1 MADQQPPK
9 DVNGE
14 PRHEQDMGRRNF
26 LKNTGLV
33 AGGLVGGSLFGGLLT
48 GGLDKKNDKNDK
60 TAGNDSNKGVEATQA
75 RQFFTRQ
82 QDFKVLMA
90 STEQILPEDELGP
103 GAIKL
108 GVPYYIDKQLAGR
121 WGVNAYDYRH
131 APYAIDLKEVDQT
144 AGPGGEQSILDRG
157 MIFLLGLRKMDEE
170 SQKRFEVTF
179 DQATEEQ
186 QIEIMTDVEANNIQ
200 MKGVKAS
207 EFFILL
213 KQATLEGAY
222 SDPLYGGNINMEGWK
237 MKEFPGA
244 VASYANY
251 IESDEFKKLD
261 PVSLRDYQGH

>member
-9 DVNGE
+9 DVHGKT
-14 PRHEQDMGRRNF
+14 PHEQDPGRRNF

-48 GGLDKKNDKNDK
+48 GGLDKKNTNDK
-60 TAGNDSNKGVEATQA
+60 PAGSNGNKGVEATQA
-75 RQFFTRQ
+75 RQFFTRH

-131 APYAIDLKEVDQT
+131 APYSVNLDKSDQT

-170 SQKRFEVTF
+170 SQKRFDVTF

-186 QIEIMTDVEANNIQ
+186 QIEIMTDIEANNVE
-200 MKGVKAS
+200 MRGVKAS

-222 SDPLYGGNINMEGWK
+222 SDPLYGGNINMEGWR
-237 MKEFPGA
+237 MKEYPGA

>member
-9 DVNGE
+9 DVNGK
-14 PRHEQDMGRRNF
+14 PQHQQDESRRKF
-26 LKNTGLV
+26 LKSTGLV
-33 AGGLVGGSLFGGLLT
+33 AGGLVGGSLFGGLLA
-48 GGLDKKNDKNDK
+48 GGLDKKDDKNDK
-60 TAGNDSNKGVEATQA
+60 TAGTDGNKELEATQA
-75 RQFFTRQ
+75 RQFFTRN

-90 STEQILPEDELGP
+90 ATEQILPEDELGP
-103 GAIKL
+103 GAILL

-121 WGVNAYDYRH
+121 WGVNAYDYRQ
-131 APYAIDLKEVDQT
+131 APYAVDLKEVDQT

-157 MIFLLGLRKMDEE
+157 MIFMQGLRKMDDE

-179 DQATEEQ
+179 DKATEEQ
-186 QIEIMTDVEANNIQ
+186 QIEIMTDVEANNVQ

-222 SDPLYGGNINMEGWK
+222 SDPLYGGNIGMEGWK

-244 VASYANY
+244 VASYASV
-251 IESDEFKKLD
+251 IESDEFQKMA